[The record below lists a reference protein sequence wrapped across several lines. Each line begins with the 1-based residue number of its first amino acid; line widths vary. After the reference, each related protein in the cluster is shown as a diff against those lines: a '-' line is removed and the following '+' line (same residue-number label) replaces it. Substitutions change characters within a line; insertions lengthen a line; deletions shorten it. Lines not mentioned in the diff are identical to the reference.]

1 MKDMNGIGGG
11 LFRWIDERVKIKV
24 LIDYMA
30 GKSVPKHRHSIW
42 YYFGGISLFFFIVQV
57 VSGILLL
64 LYYRPGADSAYE
76 SVKFIITKVEF
87 GWLIRA
93 IHSWSANLM
102 ILAAFIH
109 MFSVYFTG
117 AYRKP
122 RELTWLTGIGLLGL
136 GLFFGFSGYLLPWNE
151 LAFFAT
157 KVGTGMV
164 GAVPVVGDF
173 FLNLM
178 RGSSEVT
185 GATITRFFGWHVAIL
200 PALFTVLLT
209 VHLILV
215 QRLGMSEPADWS
227 GKDPSEKRHM
237 PFFPNFLLRDLLLW
251 LIALNVLAILAVF
264 FPYGI
269 HPFHWELGAKA
280 DPFIPPPAVIRPE
293 WYFMF
298 AFQTLKMLPAYIL
311 NIEGELIGIFGFSL
325 AGVFWTL
332 IPFFDRE
339 STRGRRGR
347 LFTIIGL
354 AAVVFILF
362 MTVLGY
368 LME

>member
-1 MKDMNGIGGG
+1 MNSVSGVGGK
-11 LFRWIDERVKIKV
+11 LYKWIDERVKIQALV
-24 LIDYMA
+24 DYMA
-30 GKSVPKHRHSIW
+30 HKSVPKHSHSIW
-42 YYFGGISLFFFIVQV
+42 YYFGGITMFFFIIQV
-57 VSGILLL
+57 ATGILLL
-64 LYYRPGADSAYE
+64 LYYRPGADTAFE

-109 MFSVYFTG
+109 MFSVYFTK
-117 AYRKP
+117 AYRRP

-136 GLFFGFSGYLLPWNE
+136 GMFFGFSGYLLPWNE

-173 FLNLM
+173 FLKLM
-178 RGSSEVT
+178 RGSPEVT

-200 PALFTVLLT
+200 PALFTVILT

-215 QRLGMSEPADWS
+215 QRQGMSEPVDWDD
-227 GKDPSEKRHM
+227 KKPSEKAVM

-269 HPFHWELGAKA
+269 GPFHWHLGLKA
-280 DPFIPPPAVIRPE
+280 DPFVPPPPVIRPE

-298 AFQTLKMLPAYIL
+298 AFQTLKMLPAEIL
-311 NIEGELIGIFGFSL
+311 HIEGELIGIFGFGL
-325 AGVFWTL
+325 AGIFWTL
-332 IPFFDRE
+332 VPFFDRKT
-339 STRGRRGR
+339 SRGQKSR
-347 LFTIIGL
+347 LFAVIGL
-354 AAVVFILF
+354 GAVMFIMV
-362 MTVLGY
+362 MTILGY
-368 LME
+368 ILE